1 MYATYANIQ
10 IYLIIQPSTWL
21 SRLPL
26 TFYSTGSSLLLLLS
40 ASLLRLPRT
49 AAAANESGAIRGVT
63 FHTSPSTNQE
73 AEREEARR
81 KVNKRSQ

>member
-1 MYATYANIQ
+1 MY
-10 IYLIIQPSTWL
+10 LVIQPST
-21 SRLPL
+21 SRFPL
-26 TFYSTGSSLLLLLS
+26 AFYSTGSSLLLFS
-40 ASLLRLPRT
+40 ASLLRLPEP